1 MRNIALLVLLLCASA
16 CLNKA
21 KVLDV
26 HSAKVA
32 LPPYA
37 TASNE
42 TTRAAI
48 LRALQERTWIVE
60 AEEPNTIVASVS
72 AGGHSATASI
82 YYDDLNYS
90 IKHIESS
97 PGLKYDGVEI
107 HRRYNTWIKNLRK
120 TIDKQLLQAPSQT
133 PPPPTTTGGGEGEPV
148 MHEPPVGPVTE
159 PPDGKVP
166 AAADPKAPPSD
177 IDDDMPPAPPPL

>member
-1 MRNIALLVLLLCASA
+1 MRNTIALLFVLLFASA
-16 CLNKA
+16 CFNKA

-26 HSAKVA
+26 HSAKVT
-32 LPPYA
+32 LPPYT

-42 TTRAAI
+42 VTRAAI

-107 HRRYNTWIKNLRK
+107 HRRYN
-120 TIDKQLLQAPSQT
+120 
-133 PPPPTTTGGGEGEPV
+133 
-148 MHEPPVGPVTE
+148 
-159 PPDGKVP
+159 
-166 AAADPKAPPSD
+166 
-177 IDDDMPPAPPPL
+177 